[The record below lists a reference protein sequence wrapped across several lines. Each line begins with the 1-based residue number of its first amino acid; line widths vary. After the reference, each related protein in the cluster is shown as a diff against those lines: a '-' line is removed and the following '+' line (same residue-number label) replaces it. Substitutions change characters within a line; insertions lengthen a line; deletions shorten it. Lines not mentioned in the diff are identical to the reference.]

1 MTADLTTIPF
11 DVLERIVAISDQR
24 AGHKDSTL
32 LLTPNFVKLG
42 RAGDDLLA
50 SEAVHWLVEQTQAFA
65 EAYVRLSERRGK
77 TILHEC
83 VYIAKVSDLS
93 LKVSIEKALGNNLVS
108 LKNDF
113 VAFPHGLLDDV
124 RRVVKKSGH
133 VVKEVA
139 AK

>member
-1 MTADLTTIPF
+1 M
-11 DVLERIVAISDQR
+11 AISDQR
-24 AGHKDSTL
+24 AGDRDSTL

-42 RAGDDLLA
+42 RANDELLT
-50 SEAVHWLVEQTQAFA
+50 SEAVQWLVEQTQAFA
-65 EAYVRLSERRGK
+65 EAYVNLSERRGK
-77 TILHEC
+77 TILHESLY
-83 VYIAKVSDLS
+83 VARVSDLS
-93 LKVSIEKALGNNLVS
+93 LKVSIEKALGDNLVS

-113 VAFPHGLLDDV
+113 VAFPRGLLDDV